1 MKTSPQRDESSDE
14 VRIPL
19 AHAKIR
25 SCLVDSER
33 FQLTL
38 TNNLSLD
45 FHPRDPEVLRYLN
58 TVEHDPDGGFPDD
71 FLDRMERFLH
81 EGKLGVPQL
90 VDFANSERTSR
101 SS

>member
-1 MKTSPQRDESSDE
+1 MEAAPQRNQPSIE
-14 VRIPL
+14 VSIPL
-19 AHAKIR
+19 DQARIR
-25 SCLVDSER
+25 SCLVDTER

-58 TVEHDPDGGFPDD
+58 AVEHDPDGAVPDD
-71 FLDRMERFLH
+71 FLGRMERFLH
-81 EGKLGVPQL
+81 EGRLGVPQL
-90 VDFANSERTSR
+90 VDFAISERPSR